1 MRRQFPRADRPF
13 YEVKA
18 AVRAEGEPTATDI
31 WIYDVIG
38 DDWWDPSLTAK
49 ELCQTIAQVETDEIV
64 LHFNS
69 PGGSLS
75 DGIAIYNALITH
87 PARVKSIVEGWT
99 GSIATVVALAA
110 DRGHV
115 AMFDNTMWIVHHPWG
130 VKVGN
135 AAEMR
140 TYADYLD
147 RCSALMQRVYMDR
160 VTKSEDELVAALD
173 AETYFDAAQA
183 AEWGFVDEVLS
194 GREAAAACDRERLE
208 ALGFS
213 PDPHYRCR
221 EPLAIGRTISAE
233 NEGKLRDAGALLDE
247 VLSTLDS
254 RASDPAPA
262 ASGDAPCTLD
272 SKALA
277 AIRFASP
284 RH

>member
-18 AVRAEGEPTATDI
+18 ATRAEGEPTETEI

-38 DDWWDPSLTAK
+38 DDWFDESLTAK
-49 ELCQTIAQVETDEIV
+49 VLCQTIAQVDTDEIV

-87 PARVKSIVEGWT
+87 PAKVRSVIEGWT
-99 GSIATVVALAA
+99 GSIATVIALAA
-110 DRGHV
+110 DPGCV
-115 AMFDNTMWIVHHPWG
+115 AMFDNTMWMVHHPWG

-140 TYADYLD
+140 GYADYLD
-147 RCSALMQRVYMDR
+147 RCSALMQRVYLDR
-160 VTKSEDELVAALD
+160 ITKSEEELVAALD

-183 AEWGFVDEVLS
+183 AEWGFVDEVLC
-194 GREAAAACDRERLE
+194 GQQAAAACDTGVLQ
-208 ALGFS
+208 ALGFN
-213 PDPHYRCR
+213 PDPHNRGR
-221 EPLAIGRTISAE
+221 EPLAVGRTISAE
-233 NEGKLRDAGALLDE
+233 NEGKLRDAVSLLDE
-247 VLSTLDS
+247 VLSTLDA

-262 ASGDAPCTLD
+262 GSGDAPRTMG
-272 SKALA
+272 SKQVA
-277 AIRFASP
+277 AMKLASP

>member
-18 AVRAEGEPTATDI
+18 AVRAQGEPTATDI

-38 DDWWDPSLTAK
+38 DDWFDPSLTAK
-49 ELCQTIAQVETDEIV
+49 ELCQAIAQVDTDEIV

-75 DGIAIYNALITH
+75 DGIAIYNALLTH
-87 PARVKSIVEGWT
+87 PATVKSIIEGWT

-110 DRGHV
+110 DPGNV
-115 AMFDNTMWIVHHPWG
+115 SMFDNTMWMIHHPWG

-135 AAEMR
+135 AADMR
-140 TYADYLD
+140 DYADYLD

-160 VTKSEDELVAALD
+160 INKSEDELVAALD

-194 GREAAAACDRERLE
+194 GRQAAAACDRGVLE
-208 ALGFS
+208 ALGLQ
-213 PDPHYRCR
+213 PDQSRR
-221 EPLAIGRTISAE
+221 RQEPLAIGRTISAE
-233 NEGKLRDAGALLDE
+233 NEGKLRDAVTLLDE

-262 ASGDAPCTLD
+262 GSGDAPRTMNA
-272 SKALA
+272 KALA
-277 AIRFASP
+277 AIKLASP